1 MCGYRVLARIP
12 SIIIIVIFSRE
23 QAHNLGRMKS
33 VPHLAA
39 YNGESFQTPRAQA

>member
-12 SIIIIVIFSRE
+12 SIIIIVIFLRE

-33 VPHLAA
+33 VPHLTA